1 MSLRGPRKIN
11 SLITPLALR
20 ELGMPADV
28 AQLPEI
34 TAAWLEVVGA
44 DVAGRVRPIRY
55 HGGRLVLRATAAVW
69 VSKLRHSHD
78 TLIRQLRRHDQF
90 RDLVDFEVRAEPLE
104 RTMRRNTA
112 RAVPGLSE
120 ETRRLLTNVAADL
133 DDPELRRALQRLG
146 NKPAR

>member
-1 MSLRGPRKIN
+1 MSFRGPRRIS

-34 TAAWLEVVGA
+34 TAAWLEVAGA
-44 DVAGRVRPIRY
+44 DVAARVRPIRY
-55 HGGRLVLRATAAVW
+55 RGGRLVLRATSAVW

-78 TLIRQLRRHDQF
+78 SLIRQLRRHDLF
-90 RDLVDFEVRAEPLE
+90 RDLVDFEIRAEPLE
-104 RTMRRNTA
+104 RATRRNPARTA
-112 RAVPGLSE
+112 PGLSA
-120 ETRRLLTNVAADL
+120 ETRRLLDSVAADL

-146 NKPAR
+146 HKPAR